1 MSSIDAKIVIVGSA
15 SVGKSSIAKR
25 FVRNEYSGDRV
36 ATIGAALLTKTLNLQ
51 GNIINMQIWDTAGQ
65 EQYRSLTPLYYRNA
79 MGAIAVFDASKPETI
94 TDLRYWLRQLAINQI
109 PIVSIVG
116 NKCDLIDTDQQLD
129 IVQSAKDCLRLE
141 EDQKIYFTSALTG
154 EGVEQIF
161 LTLAQLICK
170 KEGVTLR
177 ESQKNLQIVDLQNTQ
192 QSDKT
197 RCCFL

>member
-79 MGAIAVFDASKPETI
+79 MGAIAVFDASKPDTI
-94 TDLRYWLRQLAINQI
+94 TDLRYWLRQLAIYRI
-109 PIVSIVG
+109 PLVSIVG
-116 NKCDLIDTDQQLD
+116 NKCDLIDSDQQQD
-129 IVQSAKDCLRLE
+129 IVKGAKECLRLE
-141 EDQKIYFTSALTG
+141 EDQKIHFTSALTG
-154 EGVEQIF
+154 EGVEEIF

-192 QSDKT
+192 QSDRT

>member
-109 PIVSIVG
+109 PLVSIVG

-141 EDQKIYFTSALTG
+141 DDQKIYFTSALTG